1 MQFIQGTNRHQT
13 YFSRLNDQVGTDNPV
28 RLMDAFVDKLDLQ
41 KLGFINT
48 IHKSEG
54 RPPYAPG
61 VLLKLYL
68 YGYLNKIRSSRKLEK
83 ECSRNIELQWLLQ
96 NLQPNY
102 HTIADFRKLHV
113 VALQSMFRLYVHF
126 LDEAGLL
133 GKTTIAVDGSKFKA
147 VNSKKNNYN
156 QKKIDKHQQFIKDKA
171 EKYLQELDELDKQE
185 QASNKEELQ
194 AKREKIQQGLEKLKE
209 RTIKYDS
216 LQQQLNN
223 TTDKQISST
232 DPDSRSIIIVKNIVE
247 VAYNVQ
253 NVVGDK
259 HNLIVQTQATNT
271 NDGKALHK
279 AAMQAKQNLQLQKE
293 DALMA
298 LADKGYHTGAELKAC
313 QQDKI
318 ITHVA
323 YKEQPGVKHIANE
336 FLAESFCYDK
346 QADTYT
352 CPAGAVLTSLGTWHN
367 KKGEAGETSYR
378 FKTYRTD
385 ACKNCPLKN
394 QCTKLPKR
402 IIQRSEYQDAVDIN
416 DNNIKQN
423 PQYYKR
429 RQAIVEHPF
438 GTIKR
443 HWGYTHTLLKGMQK
457 VNGEMNLIMFCYN
470 FLRTK
475 NILGFDKMLEAI
487 KNWQPNYSKIVCA
500 LKNGLIKMIYSQN
513 KPSHFLN
520 NSPIVFLRL
529 LRSTALSLTLNCT
542 DCFLWERAFFHS
554 LTSRACRSTGIS
566 TVSARNR

>member
-1 MQFIQGTNRHQT
+1 MQFIQGQQRQQT
-13 YFSRLNDQVGTDNPV
+13 YFATLEDQVASNNAV
-28 RLMDAFVDKLDLQ
+28 RLIDAFIDKLDLQ
-41 KLGFINT
+41 QLGFAKTSPN
-48 IHKSEG
+48 SEG
-54 RPPYAPG
+54 RPAFAPQI
-61 VLLKLYL
+61 LLKLYL
-68 YGYLNKIRSSRKLEK
+68 YGYLNKIRSSRKLER

-102 HTIADFRKLHV
+102 HTIADFRKLHAS
-113 VALQSMFRLYVHF
+113 ALQLMFRLYVHF

-147 VNSKKNNYN
+147 INSKKNNYN

-171 EKYLQELDELDKQE
+171 EKYLQELDDLDKQE
-185 QASNKEELQ
+185 QTKSKDDVDI
-194 AKREKIQQGLEKLKE
+194 KIENIKQGLEKLKE
-209 RTIKYDS
+209 RTIKYDI

-223 TTDKQISST
+223 TTDKQISTT
-232 DPDSRSIIIVKNIVE
+232 DPDSRSILITKSIVE

-253 NVVGDK
+253 NAVDDK
-259 HNLIVQTQATNT
+259 HNLVVQTQATNT
-271 NDGKALHK
+271 NDGKALYK
-279 AAMQAKQNLQLQKE
+279 AATQAKQNLQLQKDE
-293 DALMA
+293 TIIL
-298 LADKGYHTGAELKAC
+298 LADKGYHTGAQLQQC
-313 QQDKI
+313 QQENM

-323 YKEQPGVKHIANE
+323 YKDQPGVKHITTE
-336 FLAESFCYDK
+336 FLAESFDYDK
-346 QADTYT
+346 ATDSYT

-367 KKGEAGETSYR
+367 KKGEANETSFR

-385 ACKNCPLKN
+385 ACKTCALRSK
-394 QCTKLPKR
+394 CTKLNKR

-443 HWGYTHTLLKGMQK
+443 HFGFTHTLLKGLQK

-487 KNWQPNYSKIVCA
+487 KNWQPDYSKIVCA
-500 LKNGLIKMIYSQN
+500 LKNRFIKMIYRQN
-513 KPSHFLN
+513 KTSLFLQTH
-520 NSPIVFLRL
+520 PLLFLK
-529 LRSTALSLTLNCT
+529 A
-542 DCFLWERAFFHS
+542 
-554 LTSRACRSTGIS
+554 
-566 TVSARNR
+566 V